1 MIIAPTLLA
10 ANPGCLAKE
19 VRRVAQS
26 GAEWLHFDIMDGH
39 FVPALSIGPATVHS
53 VRKLTRML
61 FDIHLLCARPQALI
75 EDFARA
81 GADQITVHVELEEQ
95 VLPLLWKIRACG
107 KRVGLAINPPTAI
120 TLAKPY
126 LDKLDTLLI
135 MTVNPGA
142 DTEPFIYETLPKIQ
156 QAAAWRRERG
166 LSYRI
171 QVDGGLDLAT
181 TGDCA
186 AAGADVFVCG
196 DGIFHQRS
204 LRRAIGKHRQA
215 ALKRAALKQSP
226 KAAN

>member
-19 VRRVAQS
+19 VRRVAKS

-39 FVPALSIGPATVHS
+39 FVPTISFGPATVHS
-53 VRKLTRML
+53 LRKLTRML
-61 FDIHLLCARPQALI
+61 FDIHLLCAKPQTLV

-81 GADQITVHVELEEQ
+81 GADQITVHVELGEQ
-95 VLPLLWKIRACG
+95 VLPLLWRIRASG
-107 KRVGLAINPPTAI
+107 KRVGLAINPPTGIA
-120 TLAKPY
+120 LAKTY

-171 QVDGGLDLAT
+171 QVDGGLAPDT
-181 TGDCA
+181 IGDCA

-196 DGIFHQRS
+196 NGIFHQRS
-204 LRRAIGKHRQA
+204 LRRAVGKYRKA
-215 ALKRAALKQSP
+215 ALKRATGNSRP
-226 KAAN
+226 GMAN